1 MLLIKDLAVAC
12 PNVDPL
18 ARRVVETYL
27 CVQLGIKAFDGAR
40 HDEAADHFTTAVNS
54 GAFSSKFMPQMYE
67 DLTMLFGWDL
77 KSLLLTTH
85 QKRCQAF
92 LLAGKLDEALEAH
105 KYMMDA
111 IDDIAKASCLDWSNE
126 FKDKCSTLAAMQA
139 EIPGQ
144 EQDGYDADPSFLY
157 GTHQHSQISRPRLQ
171 QRPGRLKRFRLA
183 MTRRPQE
190 APAPAPPTTS
200 PPVAVT
206 TTIKTHL
213 RHLFSRSPH
222 HVTPPVVDVSFGK
235 AKERNIAANAPGPD
249 PDIVPDEYFDTIEPD
264 PDTQQQQ
271 QPHQQ
276 PHQQAVA
283 VHTDPGEHGGRKSC
297 VCC

>member
-1 MLLIKDLAVAC
+1 MAMMQIPISSMERIK
-12 PNVDPL
+12 P
-18 ARRVVETYL
+18 RV
-27 CVQLGIKAFDGAR
+27 
-40 HDEAADHFTTAVNS
+40 
-54 GAFSSKFMPQMYE
+54 
-67 DLTMLFGWDL
+67 
-77 KSLLLTTH
+77 
-85 QKRCQAF
+85 
-92 LLAGKLDEALEAH
+92 
-105 KYMMDA
+105 
-111 IDDIAKASCLDWSNE
+111 
-126 FKDKCSTLAAMQA
+126 
-139 EIPGQ
+139 
-144 EQDGYDADPSFLY
+144 
-157 GTHQHSQISRPRLQ
+157 Q
-171 QRPGRLKRFRLA
+171 QRSGRLKRFRLA
-183 MTRRPQE
+183 TARRPQE
-190 APAPAPPTTS
+190 APAPTPAPPTTS

-283 VHTDPGEHGGRKSC
+283 WQHVQRFKSLAASFYAAPR
-297 VCC
+297 VSTAIHIENLP